1 MALAHLTQ
9 VQNLKN
15 RPDNEVYFV
24 YDLKTMILTDELD
37 LQSNNNEI
45 IHIQTHSYVHPIS
58 QTTTMDIIHIKNN
71 QKRKFYTYNEPELFS
86 FLGFPSPQ
94 YLHHMEDSSAK
105 ALR

>member
-15 RPDNEVYFV
+15 RPNNEVYLV

-45 IHIQTHSYVHPIS
+45 IHIIKYIVQ
-58 QTTTMDIIHIKNN
+58 HI
-71 QKRKFYTYNEPELFS
+71 
-86 FLGFPSPQ
+86 
-94 YLHHMEDSSAK
+94 
-105 ALR
+105 